1 MQLSRE
7 IIARIR
13 RIELRASARATE
25 LLSGEYSSKFR
36 GRGMEFEEVREYVPG
51 DDIRAIDWNV
61 TARMSRPF
69 IKIFREER
77 EMTIMLMVD
86 VSPSQDFGLTGR
98 SKLETTAEFA
108 AVLAFL
114 AMRNNDK
121 VGMVSFAGEVIRY
134 IPPQKGRGH
143 VWRIIRE
150 VLTHAKAGR
159 STNISA
165 AADFV
170 GKVLKRRSNVFL
182 ISDLIAEDYRKS
194 LSQLDRRHDLTVISV
209 NDATEAMMP
218 DLGVI
223 AVLDSESESAAMI
236 RGKGAGMQDGG
247 RVRKLFLNDINAPLR
262 GLRAGR
268 MHLWTDEDIV
278 LPLERFLRRGS
289 GVNR

>member
-7 IIARIR
+7 ILARIR

-86 VSPSQDFGLTGR
+86 VSPSQEYGLTGR
-98 SKLETTAEFA
+98 SKLETAAEFA

-114 AMRNNDK
+114 AKRNNDK

-150 VLTHAKAGR
+150 VLTHGQAGKG
-159 STNISA
+159 TDIGA

-182 ISDLIAEDYRKS
+182 ISDLMATDYRKS

-209 NDATEAMMP
+209 NDATEAIMP
-218 DLGVI
+218 DFGVV
-223 AVLDSESESAAMI
+223 AVVDSEAGHLGMI
-236 RGKGAGMQDGG
+236 RGKGASGLDA
-247 RVRKLFLNDINAPLR
+247 RAVRKSFLSQSNAPMR
-262 GLRAGR
+262 GLRAGKI
-268 MHLWTDEDIV
+268 HLWTDEDII

-289 GVNR
+289 GSSR